1 MLPKILSDLQGI
13 LAQLDNAEERICA
26 AQLHSVMDTLAK
38 KIRVTEPSSLTAQP
52 TAMVTD
58 GEPMLLRP

>member
-26 AQLHSVMDTLAK
+26 AQLQSVVDTLAI
-38 KIRVTEPSSLTAQP
+38 KIRVTEPSSLAAQP